1 MQVQVWQAALFGLL
15 ACLASMPGLGGTV
28 LGNYTLG
35 RPLVAGLIVGLIMGD
50 VQTGH
55 LSRRGHSGRIHRARN
70 AGRHGFR

>member
-28 LGNYTLG
+28 LGNYTL
-35 RPLVAGLIVGLIMGD
+35 
-50 VQTGH
+50 
-55 LSRRGHSGRIHRARN
+55 RGHSGRIHRARN

>member
-28 LGNYTLG
+28 FGNYTLG
-35 RPLVAGLIVGLIMGD
+35 RPLVAGLIVGLIMGTD
-50 VQTGH
+50 GH
-55 LSRRGHSGRIHRARN
+55 LSRRGHSGRIHRTGN